1 MAAVTLEAA
10 IDPGALLVVDTSA
23 ILAYLDG
30 TERVS
35 GAAAVVFDRL
45 IATGRNSAVISAVSV
60 TEVLVRPLRA
70 GSTSATGTV
79 DAFLR
84 SFPNLSIEP
93 VTYQIAREAARIRA
107 ATALRTPDA
116 LILATS
122 AVVGSPIVV
131 ANDDRWVGAVERVGL
146 AVRLL
151 HLDMF
156 SGEGVRLSGL
166 SPPR

>member
-1 MAAVTLEAA
+1 MAAVSLEAA
-10 IDPGALLVVDTSA
+10 IDPGELLVVDTSA

-35 GAAAVVFDRL
+35 GAAAVVFDQL
-45 IATGRNSAVISAVSV
+45 IASGRNAAVISAVAV

-79 DAFLR
+79 EAFLR
-84 SFPNLSIEP
+84 SFPNLSIQP
-93 VTYQIAREAARIRA
+93 VTYEIAREAARIRA

-116 LILATS
+116 MILATA
-122 AVVGSPIVV
+122 AVVASQVVV
-131 ANDDRWVGAVERVGL
+131 ANDDRWAGAVERAGL

-151 HLDMF
+151 HLDTF
-156 SGEGVRLSGL
+156 SGERGSAARR
-166 SPPR
+166 PR

>member
-1 MAAVTLEAA
+1 MAATGLKAA
-10 IDPGALLVVDTSA
+10 IDPRVLLVVDTSA
-23 ILAYLDG
+23 ILAYLNG

-70 GSTSATGTV
+70 GSASATGTV
-79 DAFLR
+79 EAFLR

-93 VTYQIAREAARIRA
+93 VTYEIAREAARIRA

-116 LILATS
+116 LILATA
-122 AVVGSPIVV
+122 AVVARPMVV
-131 ANDDRWVGAVERVGL
+131 ANDDRWLGAIERAGL
-146 AVRLL
+146 TLGL
-151 HLDMF
+151 CHLDAF
-156 SGEGVRLSGL
+156 SGEA
-166 SPPR
+166 